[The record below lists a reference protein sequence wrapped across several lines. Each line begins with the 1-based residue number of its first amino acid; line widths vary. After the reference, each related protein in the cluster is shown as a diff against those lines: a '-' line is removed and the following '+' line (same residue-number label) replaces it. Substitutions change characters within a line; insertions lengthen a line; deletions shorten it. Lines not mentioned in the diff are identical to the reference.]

1 MMQNGVVFVE
11 SQIYNRQF
19 PDARSEVL
27 PGVAWGLIEAFPSPA
42 YWAYQAWANEQESE
56 PLNYRLGTSLAE
68 EVGACLL
75 GGHGIPANVGLAAFA
90 HLRALGVFEEA
101 VPSEE
106 QILNWL
112 SEPLNVGVRSIRYRF
127 AKQKARYLH
136 SALSALRAGDAPLHA
151 GRSLRDWLLLLP
163 GIGYKTA
170 SWIAR
175 NWLDA
180 DDVAILD
187 IHILRAG
194 ALAGFFSKGL
204 TVERHY
210 LKLEEEFLS
219 LSNAI
224 GVRPSKLDA
233 LMWYQMMSATDVV
246 HRLLSQNRLKAA

>member
-1 MMQNGVVFVE
+1 MQSGVVFID
-11 SQIYNRQF
+11 SQIYSREF
-19 PDARSEVL
+19 PDAKSEVL
-27 PGVAWGLIEAFPSPA
+27 PGVTWGLIEAFPSPA
-42 YWAYQAWANEQESE
+42 YWAYQAWANDQEPE
-56 PLNYRLGTSLAE
+56 PLNYHLGDSLVE

-75 GGHGIPANVGLAAFA
+75 GGHGIPSQVGLAAFA
-90 HLRALGVFEEA
+90 HLRALGVFEGSA
-101 VPSEE
+101 PSET
-106 QILNWL
+106 QILEWL
-112 SEPLNVGVRSIRYRF
+112 SAPLSVGSRPIRYRF

-136 SALSALRAGDAPLHA
+136 AALVSLEGGNIPAHSGRA
-151 GRSLRDWLLLLP
+151 LRDWLLRLP

-194 ALAGFFSKGL
+194 ALAGFFSPGL
-204 TVERHY
+204 SVERHY
-210 LKLEEEFLS
+210 LKLEQEFLA

-233 LMWYQMMSATDVV
+233 LMWYQMMSATDLV
-246 HRLLSQNRLKAA
+246 HGLMEHTGKKAA

>member
-1 MMQNGVVFVE
+1 MTQNGVVFVE
-11 SQIYNRQF
+11 SEVYYREF
-19 PDARSEVL
+19 PDASSEVL

-42 YWAYQAWANEQESE
+42 YWAYQTWANEQEPE
-56 PLNYRLGTSLAE
+56 PINYRLGATLAE

-75 GGHGIPANVGLAAFA
+75 GGHGIPAHVGLAAFA
-90 HLRALGVFEEA
+90 HLRALGAFEGSAPDEQ
-101 VPSEE
+101 
-106 QILNWL
+106 QILEWL
-112 SEPLNVGVRSIRYRF
+112 STPLKVGSRSIRYRF

-136 SALSALRAGDAPLHA
+136 SALSALATEDVPLNSGRA
-151 GRSLRDWLLLLP
+151 LRDWLLLLP

-170 SWIAR
+170 SWVAR

-194 ALAGFFSKGL
+194 ALAGFFSRGL

-210 LKLEEEFLS
+210 LKLEEEFLT
-219 LSNAI
+219 LSKAI

-233 LMWYQMMSATDVV
+233 LMWYQMMSATDIV
-246 HRLLSQNRLKAA
+246 HGLLSQNSQKAA

>member
-1 MMQNGVVFVE
+1 MQSGVVFID
-11 SQIYNRQF
+11 SQIYSREF
-19 PDARSEVL
+19 PDALSEVL

-42 YWAYQAWANEQESE
+42 YWAYQAWANDQEPE
-56 PLNYRLGTSLAE
+56 PLNYRLGDSLAE

-75 GGHGIPANVGLAAFA
+75 GGHGIPSQVGLMAFA
-90 HLRALGVFEEA
+90 HLRTLGAFEGQA
-101 VPSEE
+101 PSET
-106 QILNWL
+106 QILEWL
-112 SEPLNVGVRSIRYRF
+112 SAPLNVAGRPIRYRF

-136 SALSALRAGDAPLHA
+136 AALISLKAGNIPASS
-151 GRSLRDWLLLLP
+151 GKSLRDWLLSLP

-170 SWIAR
+170 SWVAR

-194 ALAGFFSKGL
+194 VLAGFFSPGL

-210 LKLEEEFLS
+210 LKLEQEFLA
-219 LSNAI
+219 LSSAI

-233 LMWYQMMSATDVV
+233 LMWYQMMSATDLV
-246 HRLLSQNRLKAA
+246 HGLMGQIGKKVA